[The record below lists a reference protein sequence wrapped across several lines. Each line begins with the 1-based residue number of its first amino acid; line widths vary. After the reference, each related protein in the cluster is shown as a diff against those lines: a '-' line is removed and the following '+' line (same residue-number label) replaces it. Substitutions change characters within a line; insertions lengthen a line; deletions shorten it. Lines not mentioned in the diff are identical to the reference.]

1 MSPLMVIRREQVPG
15 YRVTATREL
24 LSAEVAAKMGHGMG
38 GSSRAEVQ
46 GGVYLAEGTA
56 CVQIPRGKELGTLGL
71 LDGGPRTGGK
81 LVREKDPKWGEEGV
95 QGWSLGAGRLQGG
108 TWR

>member
-15 YRVTATREL
+15 YRVTATQEL

-56 CVQIPRGKELGTLGL
+56 CVQIPRGERAGYSRSFGWR
-71 LDGGPRTGGK
+71 PPNWWEAGK
-81 LVREKDPKWGEEGV
+81 RERPQVG
-95 QGWSLGAGRLQGG
+95 
-108 TWR
+108 